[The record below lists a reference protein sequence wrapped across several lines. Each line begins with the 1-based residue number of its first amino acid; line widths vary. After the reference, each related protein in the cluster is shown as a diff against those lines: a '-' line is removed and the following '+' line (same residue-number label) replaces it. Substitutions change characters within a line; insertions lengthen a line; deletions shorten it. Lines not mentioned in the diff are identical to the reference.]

1 MEERVGEQGLGQLPE
16 VHLQSSGGHVDVL
29 PLPVLQVHLLV
40 WGPKTSA
47 ASQSA
52 ANRHATGS
60 ARSCTRGTDLSP
72 WLTAKRSFCMTARLP
87 LTLYKPSTHRP
98 EREGDW
104 FSGER
109 EQQPHHER
117 AANPARI
124 SQEEVKVKQK

>member
-1 MEERVGEQGLGQLPE
+1 M
-16 VHLQSSGGHVDVL
+16 DVL

-52 ANRHATGS
+52 AKRHATGS
-60 ARSCTRGTDLSP
+60 ARSRTRGTDLSP

-98 EREGDW
+98 EREGDL
-104 FSGER
+104 FSGEC
-109 EQQPHHER
+109 QQRPHGER